1 PAMAAPA
8 RNSQPLPD
16 GASVILEI
24 ALSEDGKTWSPWA
37 VADRHR
43 PPDGKRVAPPV
54 QAEISAEEISAQ
66 DADTTVSQQP
76 GPALRYRLTLSAT
89 GDKAPSVA
97 DVRIWK
103 REY

>member
-1 PAMAAPA
+1 MAAPVQEG
-8 RNSQPLPD
+8 RVLPPGSD
-16 GASVILEI
+16 VILEI

-37 VADRHR
+37 VADRYH

-54 QAEISAEEISAQ
+54 QSALSTSEIAARNLQ
-66 DADTTVSQQP
+66 DQP
-76 GPALRYRLTLSAT
+76 GNDRISGPSLRYRLTLSAT
-89 GDKAPSVA
+89 GQQVPSIS